1 MSRAR
6 RIIRK
11 LNEIIQKSGSQW
23 VLKSHKGKNLGK
35 FDTKQDAKD
44 REKQINYFKY
54 LDKKGK

>member
-6 RIIRK
+6 RIIKK

-23 VLKSHKGKNLGK
+23 VLKSHKGKILGT
-35 FDTKQDAKD
+35 FDTEKDAKD